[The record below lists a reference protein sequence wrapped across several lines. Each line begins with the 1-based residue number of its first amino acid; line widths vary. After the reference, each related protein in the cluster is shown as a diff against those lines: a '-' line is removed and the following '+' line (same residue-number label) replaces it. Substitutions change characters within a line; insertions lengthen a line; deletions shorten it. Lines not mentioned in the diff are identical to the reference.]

1 MTRRGWLLFTAMCV
15 IWGIP
20 YLLIRV
26 AVRELT
32 PATLVFGRCAV
43 AVLLLVPVAALGGQL
58 RPLVAR
64 WKPLLAYTLVEIAV
78 PWVLLSSAEVH
89 LSSSLTAILIG
100 TVPLVS
106 AVALR
111 ATGDDERLSRRRLA
125 GLLLGFIG
133 VGALVGLDVSGA
145 SPGALLE
152 LALVVVCY
160 AIGPIILA
168 RYLVDLPALGV
179 VAASLALTAVG
190 YAPVAALQFP
200 SAVPSAGALGAVVAL
215 GVICSGV
222 AFLVFVALV
231 REVGPGRATVIT
243 YVNPAVAALLGVSLL
258 GEALTVGMGVGF
270 VFVLAGSIL
279 ATRRV
284 APRDGSASSR
294 RAPVAAP
301 AIGEP

>member
-1 MTRRGWLLFTAMCV
+1 MCV

-32 PATLVFGRCAV
+32 PATLVFGRSAV
-43 AVLLLVPVAALGGQL
+43 AVLLLVPLAALRGLL
-58 RPLVAR
+58 RPLVLR
-64 WKPLLAYTLVEIAV
+64 WRPLLAYTLVEIAV
-78 PWVLLSSAEVH
+78 PWWFLSSAEVR
-89 LSSSLTAILIG
+89 LSSSLTGILIG
-100 TVPLVS
+100 AVPLVG

-111 ATGDDERLSRRRLA
+111 ATGDGERLSRTRLA

-133 VGALVGLDVSGA
+133 VGVAALVGLDVSGA
-145 SPGALLE
+145 SAGALLE
-152 LALVVVCY
+152 LTLVVVGY

-168 RYLVDLPALGV
+168 RYLVDLPGLGV

-190 YAPVAALQFP
+190 YAPVAAFQFP
-200 SAVPSAGALGAVVAL
+200 SAIPPAGALAAVAAL
-215 GVICSGV
+215 GVICSAV
-222 AFLVFVALV
+222 AFLIFFALV
-231 REVGPGRATVIT
+231 REVGPGRAAVIT

-258 GEALTVGMGVGF
+258 GETLTVGMGVGF

-294 RAPVAAP
+294 RVPVAAP